1 MASGILAMTARLTNR
16 RIAHTTIS
24 GRGEARPAALRP
36 ATGRLDATSRMS
48 GPFEAATPKGGSELS
63 ATFVTGLLVIYPAFA
78 TMLAIIFGLFLTG
91 RGA

>member
-1 MASGILAMTARLTNR
+1 MAGPLTNR
-16 RIAHTTIS
+16 QIGPTAIS
-24 GRGEARPAALRP
+24 DRNATRPAALRP
-36 ATGRLDATSRMS
+36 ATGRTDATTRMTGS
-48 GPFEAATPKGGSELS
+48 FEAAIPKAESELS

>member
-1 MASGILAMTARLTNR
+1 MAAPLTNR
-16 RIAHTTIS
+16 RIAHTTVS
-24 GRGEARPAALRP
+24 GHSDAHPAALRP
-36 ATGRLDATSRMS
+36 ATGRSDTTSRMT
-48 GPFEAATPKGGSELS
+48 GPFEVAPPKGGSELS